1 MQKYSPNV
9 FTQGNKKIV
18 TLHNRYEITSESFV
32 YDGIQRLID
41 CLKKKQYNKAKDNL
55 LEVTNYTYFPTFEF
69 ALMQVDPSH

>member
-32 YDGIQRLID
+32 YDGI
-41 CLKKKQYNKAKDNL
+41 
-55 LEVTNYTYFPTFEF
+55 
-69 ALMQVDPSH
+69 